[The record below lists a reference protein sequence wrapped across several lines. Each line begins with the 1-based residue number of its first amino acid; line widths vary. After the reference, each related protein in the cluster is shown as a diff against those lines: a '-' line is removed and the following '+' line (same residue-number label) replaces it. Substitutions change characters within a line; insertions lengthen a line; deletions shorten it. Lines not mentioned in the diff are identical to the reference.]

1 MKAQEVHKMNDEELK
16 VETDRLRKRL
26 YELRCQAVTEKLENP
41 MQMRR
46 IKRDIARMQTERRT
60 RQIKAAR

>member
-46 IKRDIARMQTERRT
+46 IKQDIARMQTERRT

>member
-1 MKAQEVHKMNDEELK
+1 MKAQEVHKMNDEELT

-41 MQMRR
+41 MQMRV
-46 IKRDIARMQTERRT
+46 IKRDIARMRTEQRARQT
-60 RQIKAAR
+60 KAQ